1 MIGYLKGNI
10 LQKKATEIIVDVNGI
25 GYLCKIS
32 LLTSEKIGN
41 TGDETELYIHT
52 LVRED
57 DISLYGFL
65 SEMEKD
71 VFIRIISISGVGPKM
86 ALAIQSTFEA
96 GELINI
102 VRNAQVFELTKVS
115 GVGKKTAERLIL
127 ELQDKFKIMSTMVS
141 DAEEGAD
148 YQPSAKR
155 AVSEIEEAILAL
167 ESLGFQRKKGE
178 SVVNKIYT
186 DNPELTLEELI
197 KQSLKAIR

>member
-1 MIGYLKGNI
+1 M
-10 LQKKATEIIVDVNGI
+10 
-25 GYLCKIS
+25 
-32 LLTSEKIGN
+32 
-41 TGDETELYIHT
+41 
-52 LVRED
+52 
-57 DISLYGFL
+57 
-65 SEMEKD
+65 
-71 VFIRIISISGVGPKM
+71 
-86 ALAIQSTFEA
+86 
-96 GELINI
+96 INI

-148 YQPSAKR
+148 FQPSAKR

-178 SVVNKIYT
+178 SVVNKIYA

>member
-1 MIGYLKGNI
+1 MIGYLRGTM
-10 LQKKATEIIVDVNGI
+10 LQKKATEAIIDVNGV
-25 GYLCKIS
+25 GYFCKIS

-41 TGDETELYIHT
+41 TGDEVELYIHT

-96 GELINI
+96 GHLIDI
-102 VRNAQVFELTKVS
+102 VRSAQVFELTKVS

-127 ELQDKFKIMSTMVS
+127 ELQDKFKIMSSMLP
-141 DAEEGAD
+141 DAKGGTGQEYAD
-148 YQPSAKR
+148 R
-155 AVSEIEEAILAL
+155 RLVSEVEEAILAL

-178 SVVNKIYT
+178 GVVNKIYSE
-186 DNPELTLEELI
+186 NPELTLEELI